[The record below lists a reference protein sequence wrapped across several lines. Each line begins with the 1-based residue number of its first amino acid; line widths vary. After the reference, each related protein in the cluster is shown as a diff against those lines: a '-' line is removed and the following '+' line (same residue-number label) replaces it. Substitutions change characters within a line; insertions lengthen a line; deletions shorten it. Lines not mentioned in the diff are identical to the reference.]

1 MNWLKLLF
9 SVFQLTPV
17 IVAGIE
23 QIHGDAK
30 GSTKK
35 QMAMDA
41 LKLATGVATGVA
53 PQEGPA
59 IAAAS
64 QLASD
69 VIDGVVATFN
79 ATGLFQHKPAAS
91 GLVPGAPAAPAFV
104 PGGTGGAVAKPGD

>member
-1 MNWLKLLF
+1 VNWIKMLMSLF
-9 SVFQLTPV
+9 QVTPL

-23 QIHGDAK
+23 KVHADAS
-30 GSTKK
+30 GATKK

-41 LKLATGVATGVA
+41 LGLATGVASSVLPGQA
-53 PQEGPA
+53 PA

-79 ATGLFQHKPAAS
+79 AAGIFQGHTTSPPVPAPVVSATS
-91 GLVPGAPAAPAFV
+91 GPSGVTAIHPS
-104 PGGTGGAVAKPGD
+104 GGN